1 MDRCKY
7 FKYLYD
13 SPLKMPQFSRR
24 SLLAFTNQYHHRR
37 RGRRKGMMCHLHHSC
52 APQLY
57 FNVVYHSCTPQ
68 FYTSVVYLSC
78 ILPFYDLVR
87 YVYAWSVLVGL
98 GNFDVEWKK
107 KNPNFLSPFLYIT
120 LHLDAYLFVYLTAQL
135 FSADE
140 RLSQYRK
147 LVRVANK
154 LA

>member
-68 FYTSVVYLSC
+68 FYTSVLYLSC
-78 ILPFYDLVR
+78 VPQLYTTILWPCQICVCMKCAGWAGELWRRV
-87 YVYAWSVLVGL
+87 
-98 GNFDVEWKK
+98 KK
-107 KNPNFLSPFLYIT
+107 QP
-120 LHLDAYLFVYLTAQL
+120 QL
-135 FSADE
+135 FIALPIHYIAF
-140 RLSQYRK
+140 RCIF
-147 LVRVANK
+147 VRVSHSSVIFCWRAFK
-154 LA
+154 PVQKVGSRG